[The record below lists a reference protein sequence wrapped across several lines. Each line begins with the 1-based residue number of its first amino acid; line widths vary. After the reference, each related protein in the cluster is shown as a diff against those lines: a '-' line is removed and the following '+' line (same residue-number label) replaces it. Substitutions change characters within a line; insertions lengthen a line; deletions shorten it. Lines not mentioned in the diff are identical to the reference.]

1 MMTMK
6 KKRARVIGSS
16 SFSLYIDLD
25 VERVMAARLGK
36 AIQPAS
42 MTASGSRLGC
52 CLASETNALRSSL
65 RRQNSK
71 ARRTSSRCF
80 SLIHTPIEDTQAR
93 IAKVPNR
100 SIIAIEGRD
109 TIKLLQGLITNN
121 IKELHRDQ
129 TMYCA
134 FLNPQGRMLSSAF
147 IFSSKDDCAL
157 VDLDSNACAGLLAF
171 IKRFKLRSKVT
182 LKDVSEEYQVWAT
195 WGKGAQIQ
203 SGSSSILASGHDNRS
218 PLMGH
223 RLITSKDINESN
235 LTSSSDSIDTPES
248 YTIHR
253 ILQGVPDGSNDIW
266 ENQSLPLEANADFM
280 NAVDFRKGCYVGQ
293 ELTARTHHTGVVRKR
308 VIPISFYT
316 STSSPPDTFQ
326 VDTNVSITLPEK
338 GAEVRSTPL
347 NDKAARGK
355 STGKYLSGV
364 HNIGLALLRLDQ
376 VHRWNKDLSIKVKT
390 ADDTTL
396 SIRPWIPSWWPKE
409 AQEPLE

>member
-1 MMTMK
+1 
-6 KKRARVIGSS
+6 
-16 SFSLYIDLD
+16 
-25 VERVMAARLGK
+25 
-36 AIQPAS
+36 
-42 MTASGSRLGC
+42 
-52 CLASETNALRSSL
+52 
-65 RRQNSK
+65 
-71 ARRTSSRCF
+71 
-80 SLIHTPIEDTQAR
+80 
-93 IAKVPNR
+93 VPNR

-129 TMYCA
+129 SMYCA

-203 SGSSSILASGHDNRS
+203 SGSSSIVASGHDNRS

-223 RLITSKDINESN
+223 RFITSKDTNESN
-235 LTSSSDSIDTPES
+235 LISSSDAIDTPES

-308 VIPISFYT
+308 VIPFSFYT
-316 STSSPPDTFQ
+316 SSSSPPDTFQ

-338 GAEVRSTPL
+338 GAEVRSTPI
-347 NDKAARGK
+347 NDEAARGK

-390 ADDTTL
+390 ADDKTL